1 VAVVRRMKTFGKV
14 NIGTLRHFVLP
25 NLGIISKELVEPA
38 NIGVDFAVVKSSN
51 QFLIV
56 SADPI
61 TGTRKNI
68 GWYAIHISANDVAT
82 SGNRP
87 RFVVNVILL
96 SEKDKKT
103 SIREITEDIDRAC
116 RDLGVTVVGGHTE
129 VTKGI
134 EETIVVVTAFT
145 FSEKYITSKNARLD
159 DVILM
164 TKTAGIEGTSILA
177 ADYSSKLSRLGVI
190 NLKKATKMIENISIV
205 EEAER
210 AYSTGYVHAMHD
222 PTEGGVLGGVY
233 EMSLAS
239 NLGFLVDRKKV
250 PLNNETAKICGA
262 LNIDPLKLISSG
274 VLLMAVDPKGKENV
288 EKELRDNG
296 YTVTEIGRFIEKDR
310 VLMSNGRKMMVDHD
324 IVDELW
330 KIKARKS

>member
-1 VAVVRRMKTFGKV
+1 MAIVGRMKTYGKV
-14 NIGTLRHFVLP
+14 SIGILRRFVLP
-25 NLGIISKELVEPA
+25 NLGVRSKDLVEPA
-38 NIGVDFAVVKSSN
+38 SIGVDFAVVKSSN

-103 SIREITEDIDRAC
+103 SVREIAKDIDRAC
-116 RDLGVTVVGGHTE
+116 KDIGVTVVGGHTE

-145 FSEKYITSKNARLD
+145 FSNKYITSKSARLGD
-159 DVILM
+159 IILM

-177 ADYSSKLSRLGVI
+177 ADYSSNLSQLGVI
-190 NLKKATKMIENISIV
+190 NLKKATTMIENISIV
-205 EEAER
+205 KEAER

-239 NLGFLVDRKKV
+239 NLGFLVDRKEV
-250 PLNNETAKICGA
+250 PVNNETTRICSA
-262 LNIDPLKLISSG
+262 LDIDPLKLISSG
-274 VLLMAVDPKGKENV
+274 VLLMAVDPKGKDDV
-288 EKELRDNG
+288 EGELRGNG
-296 YTVTEIGRFIEKDR
+296 YAVAEIGRFTERDR
-310 VLMSNGRKMMVDHD
+310 VLMSNGRRTMVNRGF
-324 IVDELW
+324 VDELW
-330 KIKARKS
+330 KIKAKKL